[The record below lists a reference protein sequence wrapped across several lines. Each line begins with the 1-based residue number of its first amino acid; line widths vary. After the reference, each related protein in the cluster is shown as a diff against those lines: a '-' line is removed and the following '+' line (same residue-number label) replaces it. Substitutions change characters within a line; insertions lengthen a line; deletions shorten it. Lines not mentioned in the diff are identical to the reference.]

1 MKKTQEQ
8 IQEFLE
14 ELEDSDILS
23 IWNDIASYNG
33 AVDSLYDMYLLDE
46 FFGEMKVT
54 EFLNKLDSDFSVN
67 DDYFYDSIWGLA
79 STSDIYDVVDLWE
92 LSRIL
97 EDDWD
102 TLESWIYCDELIE
115 FMNEEEEE
123 ENED

>member
-1 MKKTQEQ
+1 
-8 IQEFLE
+8 
-14 ELEDSDILS
+14 
-23 IWNDIASYNG
+23 
-33 AVDSLYDMYLLDE
+33 MYLLDE

-115 FMNEEEEE
+115 FMNEEGEE